1 MVVEKPIKVIFG
13 LRPYVMFISVFP
25 VHSSAQFVL
34 RCPVLC
40 SGAVSSGN
48 QRNEDE
54 NKIGCYVS
62 EIANYLNAFRPLPE
76 GDGFRNDSNGRNAN
90 KLNAQFFKPP
100 GVFSVKAGSDF
111 R

>member
-1 MVVEKPIKVIFG
+1 MACVRMFG
-13 LRPYVMFISVFP
+13 TICFALPCTYAPALYR
-25 VHSSAQFVL
+25 
-34 RCPVLC
+34 
-40 SGAVSSGN
+40 SGN

-76 GDGFRNDSNGRNAN
+76 GDGFRNDGNGRNAN